1 MSIQSPIKT
10 GKSFLFFVVTYAYL
24 ILNMGT
30 ETTYLYTDKRTLPHS
45 FLDSLLKTIYR
56 PTFESHAT
64 ATTTHMQTI
73 INR

>member
-1 MSIQSPIKT
+1 MSVESPIKT

-45 FLDSLLKTIYR
+45 FLDSLLKTFYR
-56 PTFESHAT
+56 PTFELRCTAT
-64 ATTTHMQTI
+64 AMRMQTI